1 MQKFC
6 FNYSLC
12 FKWWD
17 ECMLSK
23 VSHIFTFI
31 ITVAFTSSPPFFW
44 WHMTHTKTFLFY
56 LSSLFTCHSYSWSTM
71 NSLLT
76 ERFRG
81 TKLGS
86 NSALPSLLFHG
97 KCSSNWNSLLNSD
110 FHTSL
115 KCVSPEI
122 ENKELH
128 KCHNR
133 NNFDTEDRSCHMA
146 VMMWDCA
153 CSIIT

>member
-1 MQKFC
+1 MNACCLRFLI
-6 FNYSLC
+6 FSL
-12 FKWWD
+12 
-17 ECMLSK
+17 LSLLLLLL
-23 VSHIFTFI
+23 
-31 ITVAFTSSPPFFW
+31 PPHHFSDDTW
-44 WHMTHTKTFLFY
+44 HTKTFLFY

-71 NSLLT
+71 NSLQT